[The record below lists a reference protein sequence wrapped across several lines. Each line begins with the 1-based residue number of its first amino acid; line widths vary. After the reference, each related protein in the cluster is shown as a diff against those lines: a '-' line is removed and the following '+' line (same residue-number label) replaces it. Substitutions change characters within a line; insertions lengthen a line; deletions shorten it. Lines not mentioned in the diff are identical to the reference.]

1 MAKTQKISQKKWLK
15 GVNAAASV
23 FAQPPGSFPRA
34 SNVVY
39 TRRGSL
45 VTCDGTQLITTPRL
59 TIFPPHPPASGPDN
73 IGPLTEVFLFE
84 PTGLPNAY
92 YAIFKQLNVGLVG
105 IVGLAVV
112 DGGAG
117 GNLSAGTYQW
127 VVTALDGAG
136 GETSGSAAVSILL
149 AANHKGNL
157 SWTALTFATGYN
169 VYRTVANGSIFLR
182 VNGSTPITTN
192 VYVDNVADANL
203 GTEIAPTRDSTQTS
217 EFLKLTTPDY
227 SFIGPVGLLPADFLP
242 EKDGTAGGSGGG
254 FGGGGG
260 GGGGTGGS
268 TSGGQPPTP
277 AGGVSGN
284 ISPIP
289 QIVQFNNQMIL
300 ALGNGY
306 PPQASNGV
314 SMFPLLNTFVASYP
328 ARTNATVQVVGD
340 LMALAGV
347 LYKAIQGGT
356 TAAAPPAFNTVLNQ
370 STADGTVIWISQGP
384 VNAVPAPRGAAHEI
398 IYAGSLW
405 VFNTSPTNTTD
416 NFDGPSC
423 LKMSDLNNPNSWN
436 PLNVAFLD
444 KDDGSQGMGLATYTI
459 AESGIPPTGSLV
471 AFKEFSTFQINGVF
485 GASNFSIQ
493 RAQTDLGCVAPRS
506 IQFVPGY
513 GIVRMTHL
521 GISMFDGV
529 RDRLLSEEIRPYI
542 FGGLPDV
549 TGVDW
554 NYIWFSKAAL
564 TASPPMYCCA
574 VPVIPSMTIN
584 HLAVASVTAQ
594 VSGAATLPPGT
605 YYLQYFIQDTQGN
618 YWRSGEFSVVI
629 AAGQEIVITL
639 SAAFPTA
646 YRGYVWYGSTP
657 GGENTLVTLPANLA
671 EPIAAVTNP
680 GIASSVP
687 FTSSGMLF
695 RLLCYD
701 LILKAWTI
709 IDLPFAISVLKQ
721 FRTLGTIPI
730 TAMAGF
736 SDGSLRR
743 WQASDPNWDEGATV
757 AGDPDLI
764 VDASVQTPDVFG
776 KDASDRVYF
785 RQLAIRGRGNP
796 GTIRTLTTV
805 NGVSGSNSAAQT
817 LAVLPMG
824 GSEFIAYAELG
835 ITGMDA
841 HSDISWSGPM
851 ELDSVDWLAIAKAI
865 RGRVTV

>member
-1 MAKTQKISQKKWLK
+1 MAKTQKVAQKKWLK
-15 GVNAAASV
+15 GVNSAASV
-23 FAQPPGSFPRA
+23 FAQPPGSFPRD

-45 VTCDGTQLITTPRL
+45 ITCDGSQLITTPRL
-59 TIFPPHPPASGPDN
+59 TVFPPHPPASGPDN
-73 IGPLTEVFLFE
+73 VGPLIEVFLFE

-92 YAIFKQLNVGLVG
+92 YAIIKQPNIGLVR
-105 IVGLAVV
+105 VAGLVAV
-112 DGGAG
+112 DGGAA

-136 GETSGSAAVSILL
+136 GETGPSTVSSVVL
-149 AANHKGNL
+149 AANHKGSL
-157 SWTALTFATGYN
+157 TWTALTFATGYN
-169 VYRTVANGSIFLR
+169 VYRTIANGSIFLL

-192 VYVDNVADANL
+192 AYVDNIADAGL
-203 GTEIAPTRDSTQTS
+203 GTQTAPIIDTTQTS
-217 EFLKLTTPDY
+217 QFLKLTTPDY
-227 SFIGPVGLLPADFLP
+227 SFIGPIASLPADALP
-242 EKDGTAGGSGGG
+242 SKDGTPGGGGGG

-260 GGGGTGGS
+260 GGGIGGG

-289 QIVQFNNQMIL
+289 QIAQFIGKMML

-306 PPQASNGV
+306 PPQSSDGV
-314 SMFPLLNTFVASYP
+314 TMTPLLNTFVASYP
-328 ARTNATVQVVGD
+328 ARTNATVQVIGD
-340 LMALAGV
+340 LMALGGV
-347 LYKAIQGGT
+347 LYKATQGGT
-356 TAAAPPAFNTVLNQ
+356 TAAAPPAFNAALGQ
-370 STADGTVIWISQGP
+370 STADGTVIWVSQGP

-398 IYAGSLW
+398 VYAGSLW
-405 VFNTSPTNTTD
+405 VFNTSPTNTSD

-444 KDDGSQGMGLATYTI
+444 KDDGSQGMGLATFTI

-471 AFKEFSTFQINGVF
+471 AFKEFSTFQVNGVF

-493 RAQTDLGCVAPRS
+493 RAQTDLGCVAPRT

-521 GISMFDGV
+521 GIAMFDGV

-542 FGGLPDV
+542 FGGLSDV

-554 NYIWFSKAAL
+554 NYIWFAKAAL
-564 TASPPMYCCA
+564 TANPPMYCCA

-584 HLAVASVTAQ
+584 HLNVASVTAQ
-594 VSGAATLPPGT
+594 ASGAVPLSPGT
-605 YYLQYFIQDTQGN
+605 YYLRYFIQDTQGN
-618 YWRSGEFSVVI
+618 YWRSDEFSVTI
-629 AAGQEIVITL
+629 GAGQTIGIVL
-639 SAAFPTA
+639 SAPFPTA
-646 YRGYVWYGSTP
+646 YRGYIWYGTTP
-657 GGENTLVTLPANLA
+657 GGENTLSTLAANA
-671 EPIAAVTNP
+671 TEPIAVLVNP
-680 GIASSVP
+680 GIPSGVP

-701 LILKAWTI
+701 LILKSWTI

-743 WQASDPNWDEGATV
+743 WQAGDIDWDLGATV
-757 AGDPDLI
+757 AGAPDLK
-764 VDASVQTPDVFG
+764 VHASVRTPEVFG

-785 RQLAIRGRGNP
+785 RQLAIRGRGDP
-796 GTIRTLTTV
+796 TSIRVLTSV
-805 NGVSGSNSAAQT
+805 NGVSGSSLAAQA
-817 LAVLPMG
+817 LSVLPMG

-835 ITGMDA
+835 ITGVDA
-841 HSDISWSGPM
+841 HSDLSWSGPL
-851 ELDSVDWLAIAKAI
+851 EIDSVDWLAIAKAI